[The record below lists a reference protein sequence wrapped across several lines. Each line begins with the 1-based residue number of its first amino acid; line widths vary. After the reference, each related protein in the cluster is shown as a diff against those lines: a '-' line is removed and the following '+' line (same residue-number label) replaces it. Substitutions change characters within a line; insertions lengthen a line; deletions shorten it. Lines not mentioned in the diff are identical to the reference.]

1 MAPTALTAPKPTK
14 TIKINLVRNNQVVDV
29 VRQLSPDPTYKPE
42 DIVQVSFSMS
52 PKATIEIASIVAI
65 IQYYCNIVMSNVIH
79 DVVFD
84 FCRIKLPFT
93 WPNKTIRDIL
103 FLKPNDSVAIELVSK
118 DCRLTV
124 FKKNDHK
131 RRDDWYDHVKNWR
144 KDLPQRFHLMLNELV
159 ENVSAHAQ
167 LEDSRFVFTAG
178 LLFNAKKQLFYCI
191 ADCGVGL
198 KGSLK
203 QAIVSE
209 AKQASA
215 RACALNLTRPQFTS
229 KGIDRGH
236 QGVGLFITSELSQM
250 NKGYLEILS
259 GTQEYVQNDN
269 TVVRVR
275 GVAEWR
281 GTMVHGAI
289 NTDKDFNYRQAMK
302 LFADPSKLCKDR
314 FLVANLHL
322 NVYGQQSLRTRE
334 LCEEIIRDLEL
345 AVERSPKIIL
355 DFTGIVEISQ
365 AFRGFLK
372 QFVVNN
378 SKIKIMIMV
387 PPTAD
392 EDLRE
397 DLQEL
402 IELAAQNL
410 IDE

>member
-1 MAPTALTAPKPTK
+1 MAPTK
-14 TIKINLVRNNQVVDV
+14 TINVNLARTNQVVDV
-29 VRQLSPDPTYKPE
+29 VRQLPNDPTYKPE
-42 DIVQVSFSMS
+42 DVVHVSLSMS
-52 PKATIEIASIVAI
+52 PKAKIEIASIVGI
-65 IQYYCNIVMSNVIH
+65 IQYCCDVVISKVVH

-84 FCRIKLPFT
+84 FSRIILPFT

-103 FLKPNDSVAIELVSK
+103 FSKPNDPVAIELVSK

-167 LEDSRFVFTAG
+167 LEESRFVFTVG
-178 LLFNAKKQLFYCI
+178 LLFSAKKQLLYSI

-209 AKQASA
+209 AKQVST

-229 KGIDRGH
+229 KGIERGH

-259 GTQEYVQNDN
+259 GTQEYEQTDN
-269 TVVRVR
+269 TVVRIR

-289 NTDKDFNYRQAMK
+289 NLDKEFNYRQAMR

-322 NVYGQQSLRTRE
+322 NVYGQRSLRTRE
-334 LCEEIIRDLEL
+334 LCEEIIHDLEL

-355 DFTGIVEISQ
+355 DFTDIDEISQ
-365 AFRGFLK
+365 AFRGFLR

-378 SKIKIMIMV
+378 SKVKIMIMV

-392 EDLRE
+392 EDLKE

-402 IELAAQNL
+402 VELASQNL
-410 IDE
+410 IEE

>member
-1 MAPTALTAPKPTK
+1 MAPTK
-14 TIKINLVRNNQVVDV
+14 TINVNLLKNNQVIDV
-29 VRQLSPDPTYKPE
+29 IRQLPYDPTYKPE
-42 DIVQVSFSMS
+42 DVIHISLTIA
-52 PKATIEIASIVAI
+52 PKARIEIASIAGI
-65 IQYYCNIVMSNVIH
+65 IQYSCDLVMSKIVH

-84 FCRIKLPFT
+84 FSRIKLPFT
-93 WPNKTIRDIL
+93 WPNNKTVRDIL
-103 FLKPNDSVAIELVSK
+103 YLKPNDPVAIELVSK

-124 FKKNDHK
+124 FKKNDPK

-167 LEDSRFVFTAG
+167 LEDSRFVFTVG
-178 LLFNAKKQLFYCI
+178 LLFSTKKQLLYCI

-198 KGSLK
+198 KGSLR

-209 AKQASA
+209 AKQASS

-229 KGIDRGH
+229 KGIQRGH

-259 GTQEYVQNDN
+259 GTQEYEQNDN
-269 TVVRVR
+269 TVMRIR
-275 GVAEWR
+275 GVAEWK

-289 NTDKDFNYRQAMK
+289 NLDKEFNYRQAMK
-302 LFADPSKLCKDR
+302 LFADPSKLSKDR
-314 FLVANLHL
+314 FLVAHLHL
-322 NVYGQQSLRTRE
+322 NVYGERTLRTRE

-345 AVERSPKIIL
+345 SVERSPKIIL
-355 DFTGIVEISQ
+355 DFTDIDEISQ
-365 AFRGFLK
+365 AFRGFLR

-378 SKIKIMIMV
+378 KKVKIMIMV
-387 PPTAD
+387 PPNAD
-392 EDLRE
+392 EDLKE

-402 IELAAQNL
+402 VELAHQNL
-410 IDE
+410 DDD

>member
-1 MAPTALTAPKPTK
+1 MAPTK
-14 TIKINLVRNNQVVDV
+14 TFNVNLARTNQVIDV
-29 VRQLSPDPTYKPE
+29 VRQLPNDPTYKS
-42 DIVQVSFSMS
+42 DDVVHISLSIS
-52 PKATIEIASIVAI
+52 PKARIEVASIAGI
-65 IQYYCNIVMSNVIH
+65 IQYSCDLVISKRVH

-84 FCRIKLPFT
+84 FSRVKLPFT

-103 FLKPNDSVAIELVSK
+103 TLKPMDPVAIELVSK

-131 RRDDWYDHVKNWR
+131 RRDSWYDHVKNWR

-167 LEDSRFVFTAG
+167 LEESRFVFTVG
-178 LLFNAKKQLFYCI
+178 LYFNTKRQLLYCI

-198 KGSLK
+198 KGSLR

-215 RACALNLTRPQFTS
+215 RACALNLTRPKCSS
-229 KGIDRGH
+229 KGIKRGH

-250 NKGYLEILS
+250 NQGYLEILS
-259 GTQEYVQNDN
+259 GTQEYEQNDN
-269 TVVRVR
+269 TVMRIR
-275 GVAEWR
+275 GVAEWK

-289 NTDKDFNYRQAMK
+289 NLDKEFNYRQAMK
-302 LFADPSKLCKDR
+302 LFADPSKLSKDR
-314 FLVANLHL
+314 FLVAHLHL
-322 NVYGQQSLRTRE
+322 NVYGERCLRTRE

-345 AVERSPKIIL
+345 SVERSPKIIL
-355 DFTGIVEISQ
+355 DFTDIVEISQ
-365 AFRGFLK
+365 AFRGFLR

-378 SKIKIMIMV
+378 KKVKIMILV

-392 EDLRE
+392 EDLKC

-402 IELAAQNL
+402 VDLAAENL
-410 IDE
+410 VDDD

>member
-1 MAPTALTAPKPTK
+1 MAPTKKLDIVLA
-14 TIKINLVRNNQVVDV
+14 RNNQVVDV
-29 VRQLSPDPTYKPE
+29 VRQLPYDPTYKS
-42 DIVQVSFSMS
+42 DDVVHISLTIA
-52 PKATIEIASIVAI
+52 PKARLEIASVVGI
-65 IQYYCNIVMSNVIH
+65 IQYSCDLVMSKIIH

-84 FCRIKLPFT
+84 FSRIKLPFT
-93 WPNKTIRDIL
+93 WPNKTIRDIIYS
-103 FLKPNDSVAIELVSK
+103 KPNDSLAIEIVSK
-118 DCRLTV
+118 DCRITV
-124 FKKNDHK
+124 FKKNEPK
-131 RRDDWYDHVKNWR
+131 RRDCWYDHVKNWR

-167 LEDSRFVFTAG
+167 LEESRFVFTAG
-178 LLFNAKKQLFYCI
+178 LFFNAKRQLLYCI

-209 AKQASA
+209 AKQVSA
-215 RACALNLTRPQFTS
+215 RACALNLTRASFSS
-229 KGIDRGH
+229 KGVQRGH

-250 NKGYLEILS
+250 NQGYLEILS
-259 GTQEYVQNDN
+259 GTQEYEQSDN
-269 TVVRVR
+269 TVMRIR
-275 GVAEWR
+275 GVAEWK

-289 NTDKDFNYRQAMK
+289 NLDKEFNYRQAMK
-302 LFADPSKLCKDR
+302 LFADPSKLSKDR
-314 FLVANLHL
+314 FLVANIHL
-322 NVYGQQSLRTRE
+322 NVYGEKTLRTRE

-345 AVERSPKIIL
+345 SAERSQKIIL

-378 SKIKIMIMV
+378 KKVKIMIMV

-392 EDLRE
+392 EELRE

-402 IELAAQNL
+402 ILLAAQNL
-410 IDE
+410 VEE